1 MAITLGSCRVAGVL
15 TAVVALALAGCGGG
29 SDKQEQSY
37 SASSFSEC
45 LASKDVAPKDMA
57 TGQPEGD
64 RYFDA
69 LDRLASDAAEQN
81 GAIEAFGNDALPGAS
96 TIYFLFYRA
105 HDAAQQAQTRL
116 ARVGKQEKSA
126 DKLTVRGNLL
136 SVASSQT
143 EAQTRIIDD
152 CLDRS
157 SG

>member
-15 TAVVALALAGCGGG
+15 TAAVTLALVVGCGGG
-29 SDKQEQSY
+29 KQEQNY

-45 LASKDVAPKDMA
+45 LASKDVAPKNMA
-57 TGQPEGD
+57 TGQSEGD

-116 ARVGKQEKSA
+116 ARVSKQEGSG
-126 DKLTVRGNLL
+126 DKLTVRANLL

-143 EAQTRIIDD
+143 EAQKRIIDE
-152 CLDRS
+152 CLGRS
-157 SG
+157 SD

>member
-15 TAVVALALAGCGGG
+15 TAAVTLALAAGCGGG
-29 SDKQEQSY
+29 KQEQSY
-37 SASSFSEC
+37 SASSFYEC

-96 TIYFLFYRA
+96 TIYFLFYGA
-105 HDAAQQAQTRL
+105 HDAAEHAQTRL
-116 ARVGKQEKSA
+116 ARNGKQVGSA
-126 DKLTVRGNLL
+126 DKLTVRGDLL
-136 SVASSQT
+136 SVAS
-143 EAQTRIIDD
+143 RP
-152 CLDRS
+152 DRS
-157 SG
+157 ADADHRRLPQ

>member
-1 MAITLGSCRVAGVL
+1 MAFTLGSCRVAGVL
-15 TAVVALALAGCGGG
+15 TAVVALALAAGCGG
-29 SDKQEQSY
+29 DKKEQSF
-37 SASSFSEC
+37 SASSFTEC

-57 TGQPEGD
+57 TGEPEGD

-69 LDRLASDAAEQN
+69 LDRLARDAGRQN

-96 TIYFLFYRA
+96 TIYFLFYGA

-116 ARVGKQEKSA
+116 ARIGKQEGA
-126 DKLTVRGNLL
+126 GDKLSVRGNLL

-143 EAQTRIIDD
+143 AAQTRIIDD
-152 CLDRS
+152 CLNRS

>member
-15 TAVVALALAGCGGG
+15 TAVVALALAAACGGG
-29 SDKQEQSY
+29 KQEQSY

-81 GAIEAFGNDALPGAS
+81 GALPGAS

-105 HDAAQQAQTRL
+105 HDAAQQAQSRL
-116 ARVGKQEKSA
+116 ARVGKQEGSG
-126 DKLTVRGNLL
+126 DKLTVRGNVL

-143 EAQTRIIDD
+143 EAQTRIIDE

>member
-1 MAITLGSCRVAGVL
+1 MAITLGRCRIAGVL
-15 TAVVALALAGCGGG
+15 TAVVALALAAGCGGK
-29 SDKQEQSY
+29 KQDQIY

-45 LASKDVAPKDMA
+45 LTSKDVSPKDMT

-69 LDRLASDAAEQN
+69 LDRLASDAAQQN

-116 ARVGKQEKSA
+116 ARIGKQEGSGE
-126 DKLTVRGNLL
+126 KLTVRGNLL